1 MRTPH
6 RRTCSSFKKSAFFLP
21 QICGSM
27 NAVSPSEHQHAAA
40 QWRRRSVWV
49 LGAIALI
56 TVFSGWRASQIGF
69 NYDFEAFFP
78 QGQPETSFY
87 LQFREAFSTDND
99 FILVGIQHEEGV
111 FDLEFLSAVRALSDS
126 LETVQGVTQVIDPTE
141 LSLPVQ
147 DPVLGMV
154 FQRPILR
161 WEAGS
166 PL

>member
-1 MRTPH
+1 
-6 RRTCSSFKKSAFFLP
+6 
-21 QICGSM
+21 M

-147 DPVLGMV
+147 
-154 FQRPILR
+154 RPCFGDGISTAHFAVGCPRTLR
-161 WEAGS
+161 Y
-166 PL
+166 